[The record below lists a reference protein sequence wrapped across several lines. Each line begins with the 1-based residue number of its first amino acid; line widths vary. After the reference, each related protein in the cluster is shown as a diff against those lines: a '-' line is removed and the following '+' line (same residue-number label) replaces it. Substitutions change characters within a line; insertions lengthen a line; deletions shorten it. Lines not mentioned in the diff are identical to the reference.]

1 MYQVRVVRVSI
12 CFRRAVVLEALVD
25 QWDRSYNCTGTGIPV
40 SLSELES
47 LDKSVDQTFV
57 PPIYSY
63 RVTGASS

>member
-1 MYQVRVVRVSI
+1 
-12 CFRRAVVLEALVD
+12 VVLEALVD